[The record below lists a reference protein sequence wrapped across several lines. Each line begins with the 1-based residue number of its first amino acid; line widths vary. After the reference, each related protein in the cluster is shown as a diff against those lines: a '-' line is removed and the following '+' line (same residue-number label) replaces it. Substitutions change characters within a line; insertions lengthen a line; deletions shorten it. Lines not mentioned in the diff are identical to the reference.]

1 MFFNNKNLNKIGRP
15 PGSLVYTGSGEK
27 TDILINHIKF
37 NLNNFENIQSKN
49 IDSDL
54 IDLKYVN
61 WIKILG
67 LSDVQKIEE
76 IKSIVEID
84 KLNLEDIL
92 NVGQRPK
99 IEVHDEYIFLVLK
112 ILSFDEKA
120 FKLKEEQISFVL
132 TKNILITF
140 QENKNDIF
148 KNILERMDKNVGN
161 IRKNKADY
169 LLYAII
175 DSIVDINFNILN
187 IIESKIEITEDNIIN
202 NKESNIISE
211 IYKLRKE
218 LLLLKTS
225 IWPLK
230 EILYQLRETR
240 AFISS
245 NTAKYIKDII
255 DHIISIMDF
264 VTIYREMIN
273 SMFESHQTNVSNKMN
288 QIMTTL
294 TIFSAVF
301 IPLTFLAGIYG
312 MNFEHIP
319 ELSFKYS
326 YPIFLFTCFL
336 VAFSMIR
343 FFRYKKWL

>member
-1 MFFNNKNLNKIGRP
+1 MFFNNKNLDKIGRP
-15 PGSLVYTGSGEK
+15 PGNLVYTGSGEK
-27 TDILINHIKF
+27 KEVLINHIKF
-37 NLNNFENIQSKN
+37 NLNNFENIQSKS
-49 IDSDL
+49 IDSNL
-54 IDLKYVN
+54 INLKYVN

-67 LSDVQKIEE
+67 LSDIQKIEE
-76 IKSIVEID
+76 IKNIVEID

-148 KNILERMDKNVGN
+148 KNILERMDKNIGN

-187 IIESKIEITEDNIIN
+187 IIEEKIEIIEDNIIN
-202 NKESNIISE
+202 NKETNIISE

-312 MNFEHIP
+312 MNFEYIP

-326 YPIFLFTCFL
+326 YPVFLCICVL

-343 FFRYKKWL
+343 FFKHKKWI